1 MTDPAAAPTRPHR
14 ARRGEGDRLRVEVLD
29 AAESLL
35 VRKGSMEAVSMRAI
49 ATAVGVTPAAIYL
62 HFEDKDRLFFE
73 VCSRR
78 FAEFGTTIIA
88 ALQEEDGPVDQLAA
102 LGRAYIRYGLEHP
115 EQYAILFGQRI
126 SIPDDVDPTELAGI
140 DALGA
145 LVDVVARG
153 QAEGVFVGD
162 DPMPAAMTL
171 WATVHGYVELVL
183 IKEEFIPDVDV
194 RSLEDVVLAH
204 AVRGLL
210 V

>member
-1 MTDPAAAPTRPHR
+1 MTEPAAPPRPHR

-49 ATAVGVTPAAIYL
+49 AKAVGVTPAAIYL

-73 VCSRR
+73 VCNRR
-78 FAEFGTTIIA
+78 FAEFGGAIVA
-88 ALQEEDGPVDQLAA
+88 ALADAEGTLEQLGA

-115 EQYAILFGQRI
+115 EHYAILFGQRI
-126 SIPDDVDPTELAGI
+126 AIPDDVDPTELAGV

-145 LVDVVARG
+145 LVEVVARG
-153 QAEGVFVGD
+153 QAEGVLMGD
-162 DPMPAAMTL
+162 DPMPAAITL
-171 WATVHGYVELVL
+171 WATVHGYVQLVL
-183 IKEEFIPDVDV
+183 LKEDFVPDVDV
-194 RSLEDVVLAH
+194 RAAEDTVLAT

-210 V
+210 A

>member
-1 MTDPAAAPTRPHR
+1 MTDPETAPSRPHR

-35 VRKGSMEAVSMRAI
+35 VRKGSMDAVSMRAI
-49 ATAVGVTPAAIYL
+49 AEAVGVTPAAIYL
-62 HFEDKDRLFFE
+62 HFADKDRLFFE

-78 FAEFGTTIIA
+78 FAEFGSTIIG
-88 ALQEEDGPVDQLAA
+88 ALEDVEGTVDQLAA

-115 EQYAILFGQRI
+115 EHYAILFGQRI
-126 SIPDDVDPTELAGI
+126 AIPDDVEPTELAGV

-153 QAEGVFVGD
+153 QAEGVFIGD
-162 DPMPAAMTL
+162 DPIPPAISL

-183 IKEEFIPDVDV
+183 IKEDFVPDVDV
-194 RSLEDVVLAH
+194 RALEESVLAH
-204 AVRGLL
+204 AVRGILA
-210 V
+210 

>member
-1 MTDPAAAPTRPHR
+1 MTDPAAPPTRPHR

-29 AAESLL
+29 AAEALL
-35 VRKGSMEAVSMRAI
+35 VRKGSMDAVSMRAI

-73 VCSRR
+73 VCNRR
-78 FAEFGTTIIA
+78 FAEFGGTVVA
-88 ALQEEDGPVDQLAA
+88 AMRDVDGPVDQLAA

-115 EQYAILFGQRI
+115 EHYAILFGQRI
-126 SIPDDVDPTELAGI
+126 AIPDDVEPTELAGV

-153 QAEGVFVGD
+153 QADGLFAGD
-162 DPMPAAMTL
+162 DPVPPAITL

-183 IKEEFIPDVDV
+183 IKEDFVPDIDV
-194 RSLEDVVLAH
+194 RALEEAVLAQ
-204 AVRGLL
+204 AIRGIL

>member
-1 MTDPAAAPTRPHR
+1 MSQSPSPPTRPHR

-73 VCSRR
+73 VCNRR
-78 FAEFGTTIIA
+78 FAEFGTVIVA
-88 ALQEEDGPVDQLAA
+88 ALRDADGVLDQLAA
-102 LGRAYIRYGLEHP
+102 LGKAYIRYGLEHP
-115 EQYAILFGQRI
+115 EHYAILFGQRI
-126 SIPDDVDPTELAGI
+126 EIPPDVDPTELAGV

-153 QAEGVFVGD
+153 QAEGVLVGD
-162 DPMPAAMTL
+162 DPLPAAITL
-171 WATVHGYVELVL
+171 WATVHGYVQLVL
-183 IKEEFIPDVDV
+183 IKEDFVPDVDV
-194 RSLEDVVLAH
+194 RGAEDAVLAS

-210 V
+210 A